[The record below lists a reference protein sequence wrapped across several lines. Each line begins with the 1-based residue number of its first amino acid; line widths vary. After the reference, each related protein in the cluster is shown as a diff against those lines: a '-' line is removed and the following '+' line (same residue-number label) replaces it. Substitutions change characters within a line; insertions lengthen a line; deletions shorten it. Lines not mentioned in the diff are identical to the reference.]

1 MSKARRSDL
10 VTVFSPRKPE
20 TTCPPNVSVRD
31 TPGVVD
37 MAMSQIPTLSVVR
50 DVVVRRIDRPPVCV
64 AFGVIVEELVLV
76 GAIADCAV
84 IDVS

>member
-1 MSKARRSDL
+1 
-10 VTVFSPRKPE
+10 
-20 TTCPPNVSVRD
+20 
-31 TPGVVD
+31 